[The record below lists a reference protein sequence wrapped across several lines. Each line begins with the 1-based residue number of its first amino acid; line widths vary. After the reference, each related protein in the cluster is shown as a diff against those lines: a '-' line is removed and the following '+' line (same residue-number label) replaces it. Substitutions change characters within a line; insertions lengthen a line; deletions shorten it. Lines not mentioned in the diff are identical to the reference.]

1 MISRSFLRFFDDFS
15 YKRLGLSCHLRNDVC
30 EMAGIEDAEQG
41 YYIVKGGGGLP
52 PWIDVIGYTRRVDW
66 ADLLERIKA
75 VQNSSGP
82 IIE

>member
-1 MISRSFLRFFDDFS
+1 M
-15 YKRLGLSCHLRNDVC
+15 
-30 EMAGIEDAEQG
+30 
-41 YYIVKGGGGLP
+41 KGGGGLP